1 MANSMLKDRRCS
13 RCGGLDEFLYEINGV
28 AHFYCDG
35 CQTESKSTHESYG
48 SKERLED
55 EAGE

>member
-1 MANSMLKDRRCS
+1 MLKDRRCS
-13 RCGGLDEFLYEINGV
+13 RCGWLDEFLYEINGV

-48 SKERLED
+48 SKERLDD